1 MVPPLLEVCVEE
13 IKRRGLKEVGI
24 YRLAGAESESRELLD
39 KLTQGKGPTPD
50 LSKYDVHA
58 ISSCLKKFL
67 KSLKEPII
75 PLR

>member
-1 MVPPLLEVCVEE
+1 M
-13 IKRRGLKEVGI
+13 RRKMAFFPTASDPQILPYIFI
-24 YRLAGAESESRELLD
+24 YRLAGSESEARELLD
-39 KLTQGKGPTPD
+39 KLAHGKGPTPD

-58 ISSCLKKFL
+58 ICSCIKKFL